1 MTGIIWMML
10 ASTCAGA
17 NIHKLMEYKP
27 PIKRLHG
34 RVIDAS
40 GEGILLARITVFS
53 NPEVWSDDSLFFE
66 QKRAKQMR
74 VASTSTDEDGRFSL
88 KRLPSGSYEV
98 EFSKDGFNTFS
109 VIVQVGR
116 PSKSEKFCIKLAT
129 SDSPEEPYFQPC
141 KRGVTLGGVAQAFD
155 LAGITNIVGAP
166 SFAQLAKGGDSKP
179 RNPKPETRGQTGRS
193 PVLSRRVKQPEFL
206 LVKHDIHSRRGIFR
220 RVGLHRRVAQPL
232 TSQAQSRR
240 WVPRPSRSLRRAGVG
255 NACTTGLTT
264 PPDSETKSPYSSP

>member
-1 MTGIIWMML
+1 MRHLMTGIIWMML

-166 SFAQLAKGGDSKP
+166 SFAQLAKGGDSGI
-179 RNPKPETRGQTGRS
+179 TWGQTGRS
-193 PVLSRRVKQPEFL
+193 LVFREELSNRDEAGLPVIGSWLLRTPALSRSER
-206 LVKHDIHSRRGIFR
+206 
-220 RVGLHRRVAQPL
+220 
-232 TSQAQSRR
+232 T
-240 WVPRPSRSLRRAGVG
+240 RS
-255 NACTTGLTT
+255 
-264 PPDSETKSPYSSP
+264 